1 MLLTT
6 KELAQELG
14 VHITTVRRAYRT
26 GRIPYERLCK
36 MYLFD
41 LEKVRHAMRLN
52 GFTLAGSEDGLRAT
66 GGESR
71 RRAQPISPRLGKT
84 GASIAQTPRR
94 KK

>member
-1 MLLTT
+1 MLLTA
-6 KELAQELG
+6 KEIAQEFG
-14 VHITTVRRAYRT
+14 VHVSTVRRAYRT

-41 LEKVRHAMRLN
+41 LDKVRHAMRLN
-52 GFTLAGSEDGLRAT
+52 GFILAGTDDGLRAT

-71 RRAQPISPRLGKT
+71 RRAQPMSPRLGKT
-84 GASIAQTPRR
+84 GASIARTPRR